1 MKSLETLVLTTTLV
15 MGCMSA
21 LAQNTDADS
30 DPVHAGDIAPKPEIM
45 PARNGVIRYSA
56 GDSIPLGFSPP
67 AQKPSVPESAQVP
80 AIEVTRDRPGDSI
93 PLALPA
99 AQNTPGV
106 ENTPAQPAVPQTRL
120 GRYTAGESIA
130 LSYPSASEA
139 DLRAAAAA
147 QKSVPGYSGAANIPL
162 AGALGDSLTTHIGI
176 SQAGLS
182 EANGLINTSPAGLVG
197 LFVLKA
203 GIIYYL
209 DQQKPQVRTEG
220 LKAAAGV
227 WSGFTMNNLLL
238 IAGSTNPISL
248 VGGALFGAYMYH
260 REGISLE
267 REASAKAAQELL
279 AKNASAQ
286 AQKQLAADQAA
297 AQQAVE
303 WHAQAK

>member
-67 AQKPSVPESAQVP
+67 TQKPSVPESAQVP
-80 AIEVTRDRPGDSI
+80 AIEVPRDRAGDSI

-130 LSYPSASEA
+130 LSYPSASQA

-162 AGALGDSLTTHIGI
+162 AGALGDDLGQSPGLGG
-176 SQAGLS
+176 QPAKLLVLLAG
-182 EANGLINTSPAGLVG
+182 GLACFGLGGGG
-197 LFVLKA
+197 LAPF
-203 GIIYYL
+203 
-209 DQQKPQVRTEG
+209 
-220 LKAAAGV
+220 
-227 WSGFTMNNLLL
+227 
-238 IAGSTNPISL
+238 
-248 VGGALFGAYMYH
+248 LFGGFK
-260 REGISLE
+260 RGSDGGE
-267 REASAKAAQELL
+267 RGLGA
-279 AKNASAQ
+279 
-286 AQKQLAADQAA
+286 
-297 AQQAVE
+297 
-303 WHAQAK
+303 